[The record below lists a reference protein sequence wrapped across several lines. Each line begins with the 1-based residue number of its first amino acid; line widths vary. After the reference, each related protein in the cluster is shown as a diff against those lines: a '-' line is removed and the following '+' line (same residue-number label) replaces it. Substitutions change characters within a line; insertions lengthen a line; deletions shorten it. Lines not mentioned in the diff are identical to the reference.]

1 MVVADSG
8 QIGGNASEEYMVLA
22 DAGEAEIA
30 SCTCGYAAD
39 TEAAQAT
46 PHPVAYAA
54 DALTKLETPGVH
66 TIEEL
71 ADKLGFE
78 GESKKAFLEQVERYN
93 QQFDAQADDDY
104 GKEAYRLSAIRT
116 APFYGLWFGGTLL
129 TTIDGLRINSEC
141 QVLDEKGAAIEGFYA
156 AGDVSGSFFSGNYP
170 EYIVGVASGRS
181 STQGR
186 HVARK
191 LGGDL

>member
-1 MVVADSG
+1 MKDAYSFDADEAGLDASYARMREAYINMFDRMGFDYRVVVADSG

-71 ADKLGFE
+71 A
-78 GESKKAFLEQVERYN
+78 AFLGTTENACVK
-93 QQFDAQADDDY
+93 ALSCKAAD
-104 GKEAYRLSAIRT
+104 
-116 APFYGLWFGGTLL
+116 GTLWVL
-129 TTIDGLRINSEC
+129 FVPGDYEVNEVAVGHLLGEFTPLSDAEMEGRGPREGLH
-141 QVLDEKGAAIEGFYA
+141 G
-156 AGDVSGSFFSGNYP
+156 P
-170 EYIVGVASGRS
+170 GRPAR
-181 STQGR
+181 GR
-186 HVARK
+186 KNRRR
-191 LGGDL
+191 